1 MKVSYSAAGEL
12 PISSRTTSSK
22 RHWVFDLETTPIG
35 KDRRKLPR
43 TIHCIVIADVHTGEI
58 IEFGPGEISQ
68 AIELLRTAQ
77 RLIGHDIARFDL
89 PVLEQFPGGG
99 WDWQGEIFD
108 THSVSRMIY
117 ASNMEER
124 SWAYRRKEGGTEE
137 QQEARFP
144 KRLVDKHKLE
154 AWGYRLGIPK
164 RHADVE
170 LSFFERWSPELQE
183 RCVSDVQINLALYR
197 HLVTHSA
204 DHRAG
209 WPLCSEASMLNESR
223 VAYLVGQQ
231 ERNGVGF
238 DREGAGALL
247 GVLQAERTELERKL
261 QGAVEPWLA
270 PAGPPVN
277 PKRSRVMRKGL
288 LWPVHYE
295 VGAEYQPIEQVH
307 FAASSAQ
314 QRWLVLEGREERQRR
329 LMKEFPVYGPVGY
342 GWRAEEYT
350 NHGQAIT
357 DEETLAGLPYPI
369 IPDLL
374 AYMTVCKRLGQLSDG
389 NQAWLKHETEGRIH
403 GGVLPTGTRTSR
415 AAHFRPNLGQVPKVS
430 SPYGAECRAL
440 FKPTRPG
447 WVQVGV
453 DAQGLELRML
463 AHRLFPFDKG
473 AFAKVVL
480 EGDPHT
486 LWMRATGI
494 LIRDNQKTWT
504 YAFLYG
510 AGDEKLGQIAMND
523 WRQAFEQGLVNR
535 GPEPRHFNE
544 KMLRRKGQESR
555 RALLRHFGALDH
567 LLAECSENQKRG
579 WFQALDGRVLA
590 CPSEHGALNDLLQSD
605 GAILVKHAM
614 PIWHEKLVDA
624 LGSPGERWAPML
636 WVHDEWQLECSPE
649 AAEAIGTIM
658 CGAIVSAGERL
669 GVNCRMDG
677 AYKVGKNWKET
688 H

>member
-1 MKVSYSAAGEL
+1 VKVSYSAAAEL
-12 PISSRTTSSK
+12 PISSRMIATSSK
-22 RHWVFDLETTPIG
+22 HWVFDIETTPIDTT
-35 KDRRKLPR
+35 DRRKLPR
-43 TIHCIVIADVHTGEI
+43 TIHCIVIADVHTGEV
-58 IEFGPGEISQ
+58 IEFGPGEI
-68 AIELLRTAQ
+68 ELGIKALRLAQ
-77 RLIGHDIARFDL
+77 RLIGHDIARFDI
-89 PVLEQFPGGG
+89 PVLEQYSAS

-108 THSVSRMIY
+108 THSVSRLVY

-137 QQEARFP
+137 QQEARLP

-164 RHADVE
+164 QHADVE

-183 RCVSDVQINLALYR
+183 RCVSDVRINLALYQYLLTR
-197 HLVTHSA
+197 SA
-204 DHRAG
+204 DHRKG

-223 VAYLVGQQ
+223 VAYIVGQQ

-238 DREGAGALL
+238 DRAGAGALL
-247 GVLQAERTELERKL
+247 GVLQAERQELEGKL
-261 QGAVEPWLA
+261 QSAVESWLA

-288 LWPVHYE
+288 RWPVHYE
-295 VGAEYQPIEQVH
+295 AGAEYQPIERV
-307 FAASSAQ
+307 FFSASSAQ
-314 QRWLVLEGREERQRR
+314 QRWLVLEGRAERQRR
-329 LMKEFPVYGPVGY
+329 LMKPFPVYGPIGY
-342 GWRAEEYT
+342 GWRADEFT

-389 NQAWLKHETEGRIH
+389 NQAWLKHEVSGRIH

-415 AAHFRPNLGQVPKVS
+415 AAHFRPNLGQVPKCS
-430 SPYGAECRAL
+430 SPYGPECRAL

-447 WVQVGV
+447 WLQVGV

-463 AHRLFPFDKG
+463 AHRLFPYDKG
-473 AFAKVVL
+473 VFAKAIL
-480 EGDPHT
+480 EGGDVHS
-486 LWMRATGI
+486 LWMQGTGI
-494 LIRDNQKTWT
+494 RIRDNQKTWT

-510 AGDEKLGQIAMND
+510 AGDKKLGEIILEDKRMSGA
-523 WRQAFEQGLVNR
+523 
-535 GPEPRHFNE
+535 EPPT
-544 KMLRRKGQESR
+544 KSAQQLGSDSRKKF
-555 RALLRHFGALDH
+555 LRHFKALDH
-567 LLAECSENQKRG
+567 LLEECYANQQRG
-579 WFQALDGRVLA
+579 WFPALDGRVLA

-614 PIWHEKLVDA
+614 PRWHQELCLSVGK
-624 LGSPGERWAPML
+624 PGENWAPML
-636 WVHDEWQLECSPE
+636 WVHDEHQLEAKPE
-649 AAEAIGTIM
+649 IGPYCGTVVSEAITW
-658 CGAIVSAGERL
+658 AGEKL
-669 GVNCRMDG
+669 GLNCRMDG
-677 AYKVGKNWKET
+677 AYKVGRNWSET